1 MIADNKSLLNR
12 AKEFAH
18 YKGMQFSKWQ
28 EGLGLSN
35 SHFYN
40 CKGVSKKLYDILSA
54 RYPEL
59 DLEWLMT
66 GKGFML
72 KGMPSRLDSS
82 DVCVPVLPIAMTA
95 EKLDLEKSFNDC
107 EHIVSPIRGITFAM
121 QVIGNSMAPDFPSG
135 SYVFA
140 QKVEDV
146 SYVEWGAAYV
156 IDTPNGVLIK
166 HVFQSQED
174 INSIRC
180 VSISPSNTP
189 FEISK
194 EKIKGWY
201 KVRGCLILK

>member
-1 MIADNKSLLNR
+1 MVADNKSLLSR
-12 AKEFAH
+12 AKKFAH
-18 YKGMQFSKWQ
+18 YKGVQFSKWQ
-28 EGLGLSN
+28 EDLGLSN

-72 KGMPSRLDSS
+72 KGMPSQLDSGE
-82 DVCVPVLPIAMTA
+82 VYVPVLPIAMTA
-95 EKLDLEKSFNDC
+95 EELDLTKSFNDC
-107 EHIVSPIRGITFAM
+107 ERIVSPIRGIDFAM
-121 QVIGNSMAPDFPSG
+121 QVVGNSMAPDFPNG

-146 SYVEWGAAYV
+146 SYVEWGATYI
-156 IDTPNGVLIK
+156 IDTPNGVLMKNI
-166 HVFQSQED
+166 FQSQED
-174 INSIRC
+174 INNIRC

-194 EKIKGWY
+194 KKIKGWY
-201 KVRGCLILK
+201 KVRGVLSLK